1 MRINWN
7 YIKGF
12 VLLALTAV
20 MLAFGTIKNNDRML
34 SDPSIVFVGKHKLFP
49 HP

>member
-12 VLLALTAV
+12 VLMALTAV
-20 MLAFGTIKNNDRML
+20 MLAFGTSKITTA
-34 SDPSIVFVGKHKLFP
+34 S
-49 HP
+49 